1 MQVHL
6 NPPLEPGTAHRHAA
20 AVAATAADVSGAV
33 LDYSP
38 ESLGTVEE
46 IVDGFRA
53 EGMTAAYM
61 ADALVSFGCYV
72 GEMLAR
78 DFGGVWRYA
87 AGTRP
92 LTVPLVVELP
102 GAREYHPIDWVFGRL
117 ERGGDVSIR
126 ALYTAAGAAGAA
138 AAGTADAE

>member
-6 NPPLEPGTAHRHAA
+6 DPPPAPGNASRHAA
-20 AVAATAADVSGAV
+20 AVVATAADVSGAE

-38 ESLGTVEE
+38 ESIGAVEE
-46 IVDGFRA
+46 IVDGLRA
-53 EGMTAAYM
+53 EGVTAEDM
-61 ADALVSFGCYV
+61 ADSLISFGCYV

-87 AGTRP
+87 VDAGP

-102 GAREYHPIDWVFGRL
+102 GAREFHPIDWVFGRL
-117 ERGGDVSIR
+117 ERGEDISIR
-126 ALYTAAGAAGAA
+126 ALYSAAGAAGTS
-138 AAGTADAE
+138 GT